1 MLHLRKL
8 LIVFAALAP
17 LGPVLAQPAA
27 TDPATTRTIRMVVPL
42 PAGGPSDFI
51 ARLTAQHLTE
61 ALGQPVVVENRPG
74 ANGLIAAREVATTGG
89 DGQVLLYA
97 PGSMIATPLLARDT
111 GFDWVRELAPVGKI
125 GRVPFGLAVHPGVP
139 ATSMAELAALARQQP
154 GALNV
159 ATSTPSEVMA
169 AAQFMKAAGATLT
182 RVPYK
187 GSQQAMPDL
196 LAGRVQL
203 MFGPLSA
210 LQPHAKSGA
219 LRLLAVIGAERSAAL
234 PEVPTVAEAGFPGVA
249 VPTWQALY
257 VPARVD
263 GARQAK
269 LAQAVQAVAARA
281 DVKAE
286 LGRRLLATE
295 VASPQELAATIR
307 RELADW
313 AVLID
318 EYRLSAD

>member
-1 MLHLRKL
+1 MLHLRKF
-8 LIVFAALAP
+8 LIVFAALVSF
-17 LGPVLAQPAA
+17 GPVLAQPAA
-27 TDPATTRTIRMVVPL
+27 ADPAATRTIRMVVPL

-51 ARLTAQHLTE
+51 ARLAAQHLAE
-61 ALGQPVVVENRPG
+61 ALGQPVVVENKPG
-74 ANGLIAAREVATTGG
+74 ASGLIAAREVAASGT
-89 DGQVLLYA
+89 DGLVMLYA
-97 PGSMIATPLLARDT
+97 PGSMIAAPLLARDP
-111 GFDWVRELAPVGKI
+111 GFDWVHELAPLGKI
-125 GRVPFGLAVHPGVP
+125 GRVPFALAVHPGVP
-139 ATSMAELAALARQQP
+139 ANSMTELAALARQQP

-219 LRLLAVIGAERSAAL
+219 LRLLAVLGAERNTAV
-234 PEVPTVAEAGFPGVA
+234 PDVPTAGEAGFAGVN

-257 VPARVD
+257 VRARVD
-263 GARQAK
+263 GARQSR
-269 LAQAVQAVAARA
+269 LAQALQAVAMRP
-281 DVKAE
+281 DLKTE
-286 LGRRLLATE
+286 LGKRQLAAE
-295 VASPQELAATIR
+295 AGSPQDVAATIR
-307 RELADW
+307 RELAEW
-313 AVLID
+313 SALID
-318 EYRLSAD
+318 EYRLTAD

>member
-1 MLHLRKL
+1 
-8 LIVFAALAP
+8 
-17 LGPVLAQPAA
+17 
-27 TDPATTRTIRMVVPL
+27 
-42 PAGGPSDFI
+42 
-51 ARLTAQHLTE
+51 
-61 ALGQPVVVENRPG
+61 
-74 ANGLIAAREVATTGG
+74 
-89 DGQVLLYA
+89 
-97 PGSMIATPLLARDT
+97 
-111 GFDWVRELAPVGKI
+111 
-125 GRVPFGLAVHPGVP
+125 
-139 ATSMAELAALARQQP
+139 
-154 GALNV
+154 
-159 ATSTPSEVMA
+159 MA